1 MLVATDSNS
10 SYKSK
15 PVDLVALEAYARTG
29 PDEEFGRAISSVC
42 AELKAVRKIVDVA
55 SQTMALIQAF
65 GDFGDDEAEELGL
78 VALSEALAEVG
89 K

>member
-1 MLVATDSNS
+1 VAIKREAWTARAEVL
-10 SYKSK
+10 KE
-15 PVDLVALEAYARTG
+15 LRALR
-29 PDEEFGRAISSVC
+29 R
-42 AELKAVRKIVDVA
+42 IVDVA
-55 SQTMALIQAF
+55 SQTMTLIQAF